1 MVSPSKA
8 VELTLRGAIQQSEKA
23 TMNAG
28 EVGMRV
34 VFRGRCKKIAI
45 GTVKQR
51 EQMAKTANSVVGQI
65 GCEAGRQLM
74 RGLFG
79 NLRR

>member
-1 MVSPSKA
+1 
-8 VELTLRGAIQQSEKA
+8 
-23 TMNAG
+23 
-28 EVGMRV
+28 
-34 VFRGRCKKIAI
+34 
-45 GTVKQR
+45 
-51 EQMAKTANSVVGQI
+51 MAKTANSVVGQI